1 MEEPR
6 APLIV
11 CANFFSDVAV
21 SIRAHHAL
29 AHWARQAPREIW
41 LMRPGDVLLTP
52 VPLGRDFTRY
62 ACGLLGVPHRGI
74 TVLTIPFSAGVP
86 MAEALDREGLTDE
99 VRALIAHRPGARL
112 LPLALDSPTVDFADR
127 LGVPVEPYGTSGVPP
142 SAPAAVYR
150 LNTKSGFRELAGEW
164 GVRTPPGRSCDDG
177 ALVETVSTMLERY
190 GRIVVKPDRSAG
202 GHGLRFVS
210 GTDADW
216 ARAVPP
222 PGSAGGGGW
231 VVEEWLA
238 EARSVSVQME
248 ALPSGPRL
256 LFSGEMRTVAG
267 SYAGYVSP
275 LDHATDMATRE
286 LGHWGAMLGRHLSAH
301 GYRGPYGIDALLASD
316 GTLYATE
323 SNVRRTATT
332 TPHAMVHR
340 LCSDAGF
347 DSPAWLLAESRSRLA
362 HTFADAL
369 RLLRAGDLAWSPDSG
384 EGVVLYADAP
394 DDGRSW
400 LYAVIAADAD
410 GTARLHS
417 ALADVMEFERA

>member
-11 CANFFSDVAV
+11 FANFFSDVAV
-21 SIRAHHAL
+21 SLRAHHAP
-29 AHWARQAPREIW
+29 AHWARQAPRKIW

-62 ACGLLGVPHRGI
+62 ACGLLGIPHRSI
-74 TVLTIPFSAGVP
+74 TVLTVPSSAGVP
-86 MAEALDREGLTDE
+86 MAEALDREGLTDV
-99 VRALIAHRPGARL
+99 VRALIAHRPGAQL
-112 LPLALDSPTVDFADR
+112 LPLALDSPTVAFADR
-127 LGVPVEPYGTSGVPP
+127 LGVPVAPYGPGGVPP

-150 LNTKSGFRELAGEW
+150 LNTKSGFRDLAGEM
-164 GVRTPPGRSCDDG
+164 GMRTPPGRGCGDG
-177 ALVETVSTMLERY
+177 DLVETISTMLEGY

-202 GHGLRFVS
+202 GHGLRFIS
-210 GTDADW
+210 GADAGW

-222 PGSAGGGGW
+222 PGAAGRGGW

-248 ALPSGPRL
+248 ALPSGPHL
-256 LFSGEMRTVAG
+256 LFTGEMRTVAG
-267 SYAGYVSP
+267 SYTGYVSP

-286 LGHWGAMLGRHLSAH
+286 LEHWGAMLGRHLSAH
-301 GYRGPYGIDALLASD
+301 GYCGPYGIDALLASD

-332 TPHAMVHR
+332 TPQAMVDR
-340 LCSDAGF
+340 LSSDAGF
-347 DSPAWLLAESRSRLA
+347 DSPAWLLAEGRSRLT

-369 RLLRAGDLAWSPDSG
+369 RLLQAKDLAWSPSRG

-394 DDGRSW
+394 DDERSW
-400 LYAVIAADAD
+400 LYAVIAADVG

-417 ALADVMEFERA
+417 ALADVMEFEGE